1 MSHAYDGIR
10 QDQPNLCAR
19 NLTHI
24 FGDGKTEVRALDN
37 VSLDLWAGEL
47 TLLKGPSGSGKTTL
61 LAVLS
66 GLLHPTTGRVTV
78 LARELW
84 NLSERQRERFRLEH
98 CGFVFQ
104 EANLLP
110 ALTARQQLEMILRWG
125 LGTSAREARTRTDAM
140 LGLLGLAGKGHLRSA
155 ELSGGEKQRVAVGRA
170 LIKSPTFCFADE
182 PTSALDWSRGELV
195 VKLLHDAARQQGRT
209 VLVVSHDIRVAEFA
223 DRVLSIQDGR
233 LLEGLLPSVAGSSRA
248 R

>member
-1 MSHAYDGIR
+1 MYQTR
-10 QDQPNLCAR
+10 QDQPKLCAR

-24 FGDGKTEVRALDN
+24 FGEGKTEVRALDN
-37 VSLDLWAGEL
+37 VSLDLYPGEL

-66 GLLHPTTGRVTV
+66 GLLRPTAGCVTV
-78 LARELW
+78 LGEDLW
-84 NLSERQRERFRLEH
+84 KMSERQRERFRLDH

-104 EANLLP
+104 EANLLQ

-125 LGTSAREARTRTDAM
+125 VGLSAREARVRTDAM
-140 LGLLGLAGKGHLRSA
+140 LGVLGLAGKGHLRSA
-155 ELSGGEKQRVAVGRA
+155 QLSGGEKQRVAVGRA
-170 LIKSPTFCFADE
+170 LIKDPTFCFADE

-195 VKLLHDAARQQGRT
+195 VKLLNDATRQHGRT

-233 LLEGLLPSVAGSSRA
+233 LLEGPFPSVASASRIH
-248 R
+248 